1 MGRARIYVL
10 LMMCVLFVGCDE
22 DQLLINR
29 TDNVTKESV
38 NQVTNQT
45 SDIVTPELP
54 TYIMFLFGL
63 TILFMF
69 SDWSYRFKVE

>member
-1 MGRARIYVL
+1 MGRAWIFTL
-10 LMMCVLFVGCDE
+10 LMMCLLFVGCDE
-22 DQLLINR
+22 DQILIN
-29 TDNVTKESV
+29 TTGNLTKESV
-38 NQVTNQT
+38 TNQT
-45 SDIVTPELP
+45 ADIVTPELP

>member
-10 LMMCVLFVGCDE
+10 LMMCLLFVGCDE
-22 DQLLINR
+22 DQILIN
-29 TDNVTKESV
+29 TTGNLTKESV
-38 NQVTNQT
+38 TNQT
-45 SDIVTPELP
+45 ADIVTPELP